1 MSDDQN
7 PDTSILDRE
16 GDKTSRD
23 ARITQFSEAVV
34 ELKRFERT
42 ENAASDV
49 AGSESERS
57 AARDILQNS
66 VRHYGRQISSAEMAR
81 SLDRLPP
88 ESAKD
93 IAQVWQQ
100 VQDGQDVERD
110 REAEQDRDRA
120 D

>member
-7 PDTSILDRE
+7 PDNAILDRE
-16 GDKTSRD
+16 GDKHSR
-23 ARITQFSEAVV
+23 ATRIEQFSEAVV
-34 ELKRFERT
+34 ELKRFERAEST
-42 ENAASDV
+42 ASDV
-49 AGSESERS
+49 AGSDAERA

-66 VRHYGRQISSAEMAR
+66 VRHYGRQISSADMAR

-93 IAQVWQQ
+93 IAEAWQQ